1 MRIASDTIFRQAV
14 AAIQDA
20 QSNLARVQDQLSS
33 GERIRRSGEDPAA
46 FTTATRLD
54 ARQELLTGFER
65 ASDRALSRLSLTEAR
80 IAEATDQTNRVRD
93 LVLQGNNATL
103 SSEDRAAIAREL
115 RQLREG
121 MLQTANATDG
131 EGRSLF
137 AGTADVKP
145 YQEDAGGVVVYQ
157 GNSGSRLVPINTD
170 ATVADGEQ
178 GPAVFGRGSND
189 LFAAVDIAIA
199 AMEEPDPTLRANG
212 AATALDQLDARLDQ
226 MNLARARVG
235 ARLSAIEQASE
246 VRAVESEQLVATR
259 SNLMDTDVAQAITDL
274 TLTGNRLSAAQ
285 QSYLQVQRQSLFDLI
300 R

>member
-65 ASDRALSRLSLTEAR
+65 ASDRALSRLSLTESR
-80 IAEATDQTNRVRD
+80 IAEATGQANRVRD

-103 SSEDRAAIAREL
+103 STNDRAAITLEL
-115 RQLREG
+115 RQIRDG
-121 MLQTANATDG
+121 MLQTANGTDG

-145 YQEDAGGVVVYQ
+145 YQEDGTGAVVYQ

-178 GPAVFGRGSND
+178 GPAVFGRGSNN
-189 LFAAVDIAIA
+189 LFAAVDTAIA
-199 AMEEPDPTLRANG
+199 AMEESDPALRASG
-212 AATALDQLDARLDQ
+212 AASALDQLDARLDQ
-226 MNLARARVG
+226 MNLARGRVG
-235 ARLSAIEQASE
+235 ARLSAIEQAAE
-246 VRAVESEQLVATR
+246 VRAVESEQLTTTR
-259 SNLMDTDVAQAITDL
+259 SNLMDTDVAQAVTDL

-285 QSYLQVQRQSLFDLI
+285 QSYLQVQQQSLFDLI